1 MNIIAYL
8 MSLSVQIRLSW
19 TSRECC
25 DLWLQ
30 QKPLQSARCQHTL
43 ICRGIA
49 MEQSQQETSGMCVCA
64 CSTVWLYPRDLWYPN
79 LGFSLCLEAGMEKK
93 KKTQKWYSQYSRW
106 VCKVLLQ
113 IPDKRTSW
121 ITVNL
126 TWPQGSV
133 RDEVRG
139 VDAWINHSISVR
151 AGIHNPASLS
161 VS

>member
-30 QKPLQSARCQHTL
+30 QKPLQSARCQHVGVLLWSNPSRRHQGCAYVHVALCDSIHVTCDIPTL
-43 ICRGIA
+43 ASR
-49 MEQSQQETSGMCVCA
+49 CV
-64 CSTVWLYPRDLWYPN
+64 SKQGW
-79 LGFSLCLEAGMEKK
+79 KK
-93 KKTQKWYSQYSRW
+93 KQKKTTQKWYSQYSRW